1 MSKKNAK
8 GVVRSFP
15 TIDGLVKSPSVGLL
29 VHDMYLNDEMSGS
42 GSAAI
47 YIYFYNNFSKN

>member
-29 VHDMYLNDEMSGS
+29 VHVMYLNDEMSGS